1 MNNGIFREK
10 SMKRVSSP
18 EQLGDY
24 IRVSNPSVWMV
35 LAAIIILLAGV
46 CVWGIFGRLK
56 TTVSAPVTVEDGQAV
71 CYVSEKDAPS
81 VKAGMSVT
89 VDGHEYKVVS
99 VSAEPVQITDSF
111 DSYALHLGGFS
122 VGEWVYSVTVD
133 AAIPDGVYQAE
144 IVTDSVS
151 PISFV
156 FN

>member
-10 SMKRVSSP
+10 SIKRVSSP

-46 CVWGIFGRLK
+46 CVWGVFGRLE
-56 TTVSAPVTVEDGQAV
+56 TVVSAPAEVKNGTAV
-71 CYVSEKDAPS
+71 CYVTEKDA
-81 VKAGMSVT
+81 KAVREGMSVT
-89 VDGHEYKVVS
+89 VDGKEYNVIS
-99 VSAEPVQITDSF
+99 VSRTPMEITDEF
-111 DSYALHLGGFS
+111 DSYALYIGGFS
-122 VGEWVYSVTVD
+122 VGEWVYIVTMD
-133 AAIPDGVYQAE
+133 AELLDGTYQAK

-151 PISFV
+151 PMSFV

>member
-35 LAAIIILLAGV
+35 LAAVIILLAGV
-46 CVWGIFGRLK
+46 CVWGVFGRLE
-56 TTVSAPVTVEDGQAV
+56 TTVSAPVVVKDGQAV
-71 CYVSEKDAPS
+71 CYVTEKDAMS
-81 VKAGMSVT
+81 VKEGMTVT
-89 VDGHEYKVVS
+89 VNGQEYKVVS
-99 VSAEPVQITDSF
+99 VATVPMEITGSF
-111 DSYALHLGGFS
+111 DSYALHIGGFGI
-122 VGEWVYSVTVD
+122 GEWVYTVTVD
-133 AAIPDGVYQAE
+133 AAIADGTYSAE

-151 PISFV
+151 PMSFV